1 MNEWQDRVGM
11 TWPFLALCTS
21 QGSGMLALEAT
32 RPCLPSAVPLLWP
45 PPLRSHAPPLLSRM
59 SRRPTSSRK
68 PPRFPSPELLS
79 RL

>member
-32 RPCLPSAVPLLWP
+32 RPCLPSAVPL
-45 PPLRSHAPPLLSRM
+45 
-59 SRRPTSSRK
+59 PTITSWGRET
-68 PPRFPSPELLS
+68 PALEV
-79 RL
+79 